1 MGVKD
6 WFLEALLLS
15 GSRYLVGA
23 RPAVLTTGTARAV
36 SITVYWA
43 NYMLIMCI
51 AEDVNNVYYMFNFM
65 ILETRTAYLQ
75 ESASLKLHSD
85 PCLLFHL
92 SYLPSFPEAVP
103 FEIRLNPQ
111 CKVELSHTVA
121 FVRFDGSGLH
131 FATLQQDSTIWTVF
145 VNSGWTVQIAD
156 MYKEHIRIDNED
168 SWSFR

>member
-1 MGVKD
+1 M
-6 WFLEALLLS
+6 LS
-15 GSRYLVGA
+15 GGRYLVGA

-43 NYMLIMCI
+43 NYILVMCI

-75 ESASLKLHSD
+75 ESIFPKLHPD
-85 PCLLFHL
+85 PCLSFHL
-92 SYLPSFPEAVP
+92 SYLLSFPEAVP

-111 CKVELSHTVA
+111 YKAELSHTVA

-131 FATLQQDSTIWTVF
+131 FAIPPRDSTI
-145 VNSGWTVQIAD
+145 
-156 MYKEHIRIDNED
+156 
-168 SWSFR
+168 